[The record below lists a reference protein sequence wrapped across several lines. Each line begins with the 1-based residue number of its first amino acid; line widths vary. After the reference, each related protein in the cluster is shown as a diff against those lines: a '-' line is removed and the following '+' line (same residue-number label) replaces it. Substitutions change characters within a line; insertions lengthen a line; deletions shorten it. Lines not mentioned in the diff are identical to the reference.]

1 MNQID
6 TGLVKRLIREQFPEW
21 AHLEVKPVKFSGHDN
36 RTFQLGDKM
45 SVRLP
50 SDAAYTPQVEKE
62 NKWLPILSKELS
74 LPISTPIAKG
84 NPSEAY
90 PWPWSINKW
99 IEGETVT
106 KQNVRD
112 LSEFAAH
119 LGSFLVELQ

>member
-36 RTFQLGDKM
+36 RTFHLGDKM

-50 SDAAYTPQVEKE
+50 SDAAYAPQVEKE

-74 LPISTPIAKG
+74 LPISTQEI
-84 NPSEAY
+84 
-90 PWPWSINKW
+90 
-99 IEGETVT
+99 
-106 KQNVRD
+106 
-112 LSEFAAH
+112 H
-119 LGSFLVELQ
+119 LKCIHGLGLLISG